1 MIGALLVLEHDGH
14 VAPGV
19 QVATGDVDDGSPGD
33 GPSAGLQADQSGDLG
48 IKGQGQR
55 KIVQSDASIK
65 IMSTNH
71 IAVREQNRNKRRS

>member
-48 IKGQGQR
+48 IKCQGQR
-55 KIVQSDASIK
+55 SSNQMRRQKSITSP
-65 IMSTNH
+65 ITS
-71 IAVREQNRNKRRS
+71 Q